1 MINNDE
7 ELKVTQE
14 RIGYFQRLLSQLRVS
29 AKPYEFTSVA
39 GSYRAEIEKMQKE
52 ALDYLTRHVTEPMAT
67 A

>member
-29 AKPYEFTSVA
+29 VKPYEFTSVA